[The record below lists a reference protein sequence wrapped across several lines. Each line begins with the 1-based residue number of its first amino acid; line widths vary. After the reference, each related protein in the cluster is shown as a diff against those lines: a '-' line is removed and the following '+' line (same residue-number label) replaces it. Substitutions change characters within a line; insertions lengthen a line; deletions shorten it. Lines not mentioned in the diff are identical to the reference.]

1 VQNSDQE
8 DKRKQTKMMI
18 CHQKKWECEI
28 GGGRKQRQKK
38 NTERQKL
45 PSLQNKKNGEIMK
58 NTTLQD
64 DEHTLKLYKV
74 IDDYAISTIRD
85 QT

>member
-1 VQNSDQE
+1 MVVENK
-8 DKRKQTKMMI
+8 DK
-18 CHQKKWECEI
+18 
-28 GGGRKQRQKK
+28 KK

-74 IDDYAISTIRD
+74 IDAISTIRD

>member
-1 VQNSDQE
+1 VVVENK
-8 DKRKQTKMMI
+8 DK
-18 CHQKKWECEI
+18 
-28 GGGRKQRQKK
+28 KK

-74 IDDYAISTIRD
+74 IDAISTIRD